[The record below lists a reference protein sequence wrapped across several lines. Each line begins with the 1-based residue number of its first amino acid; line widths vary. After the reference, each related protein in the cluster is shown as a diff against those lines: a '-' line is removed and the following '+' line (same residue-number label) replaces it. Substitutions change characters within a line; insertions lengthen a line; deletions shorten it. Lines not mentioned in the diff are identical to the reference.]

1 MSENQPTYRRCK
13 EGVLS
18 ESQLILQCAH
28 QISRCSVDI
37 PLSPSSMNT
46 PHAIY
51 PIERSCSNL
60 KRKRAAPEQNSRS
73 RGDEGER
80 YGGNGRPG
88 GSGTSAQS
96 SH

>member
-37 PLSPSSMNT
+37 PLGPSSMNT

-60 KRKRAAPEQNSRS
+60 KRKRAAPF
-73 RGDEGER
+73 GDQL
-80 YGGNGRPG
+80 YL
-88 GSGTSAQS
+88 
-96 SH
+96 